1 MTHTDA
7 SSRNP
12 QVASHAADVGGSR
25 MPLSTGDFR
34 TYIVSRLVTGV
45 VLLFI
50 LSVAVFVLTVI
61 LPEDSFLSE
70 ESALLR
76 ESLGLESPS
85 PISRYLTW
93 IGDMSRG
100 DFGHSFESGTAVRD
114 LVFEGLPSTLSLLPL
129 TMLFAAAVS
138 MPLGVLAA
146 TRRGSLIDRV
156 VGGAAVVGVGVPSF
170 WLALMLMLV
179 LPMGSRDG
187 PMNQLVLPSLVLAI
201 LAGAVMVRVV
211 RSSIVEVLDSQDIEP
226 SRGSRLPVRACLVR
240 CLGNVLI
247 WTPILF
253 GVFLAGAIVV
263 ETVMF
268 TAPGIGSLAVFAA
281 QARDYPVLQAV
292 AMAAAG
298 MAVIVLGFSLVTALL
313 VRRLEPGAA
322 ARPSSGQPVST
333 RTNIPPVPSM
343 SSARKVPRVPLIAIG
358 ILLVVAVFAPIIA
371 TQDPVRVSIED
382 ASSSPGAGHLL
393 GTDALGRDVL
403 SRLIHGARSILAVA
417 LLSLIPVAVVG
428 GGVGLL
434 SGYAGGKVD
443 AIITGALDNIP
454 AFPLLLFAML
464 VTAAFDPGLTGLP
477 IAVTLVLWPRI
488 ARATRDEVAVL
499 KASGGF
505 SLSDAINPII
515 ALVTLHFGLSILMA
529 ATLSFLGLGIEP
541 PTPSWGGMMAVPMQQ
556 IRAAPWIVIFP
567 GLALTALTMTLIA
580 SPFRWS
586 RI

>member
-1 MTHTDA
+1 M
-7 SSRNP
+7 
-12 QVASHAADVGGSR
+12 
-25 MPLSTGDFR
+25 
-34 TYIVSRLVTGV
+34 
-45 VLLFI
+45 
-50 LSVAVFVLTVI
+50 AVFVLTHI
-61 LPEDSFLSE
+61 LPDDPFLDGQLT
-70 ESALLR
+70 LLR
-76 ESLGLESPS
+76 DELGLRSPLS
-85 PISRYLTW
+85 QYLNW
-93 IGDMSRG
+93 IGNTSRG
-100 DFGHSFESGTAVRD
+100 DFGYSVNSGTAVGD
-114 LVFEGLPSTLSLLPL
+114 LIVERLPATLSLLPL
-129 TMLFAAAVS
+129 TMFFAAAVS
-138 MPLGVLAA
+138 ISLGVLAA
-146 TRRGSLIDRV
+146 TRRDSLMDRV
-156 VGGAAVVGVGVPSF
+156 AGGAAVFGVAVPSF

-187 PMNQLVLPSLVLAI
+187 PLNELVLPSLVLAI

-211 RSSIVEVLDSQDIEP
+211 RSSMVEVLDSQDIEP

-263 ETVMF
+263 ETVLVV
-268 TAPGIGSLAVFAA
+268 PGIGSLAVSAA

-292 AMAAAG
+292 AMVAAG
-298 MAVIVLGFSLVTALL
+298 MAAIVLGFSLVAGLL
-313 VRRLEPGAA
+313 VRRLDPGAA
-322 ARPSSGQPVST
+322 VRPATGQPVST
-333 RTNIPPVPSM
+333 RRSIPPDPSM
-343 SSARKVPRVPLIAIG
+343 SIARKVPRVPLIAVG
-358 ILLVVAVFAPIIA
+358 ILLVVAALAPIIA

-403 SRLIHGARSILAVA
+403 SRLIHGARPGLAVA

-428 GGVGLL
+428 GGLGLL

-454 AFPLLLFAML
+454 AFPLLLLAIL
-464 VTAAFDPGLTGLP
+464 VTAAFDSGLAGLP
-477 IAVTLVLWPRI
+477 IAVTLALWPGI

-499 KASGGF
+499 KARGGF
-505 SLSDAINPII
+505 SLSNAINPII
-515 ALVTLHFGLSILMA
+515 ALLALHFGLSILME

-556 IRAAPWIVIFP
+556 VRAAPWLVIFP
-567 GLALTALTMTLIA
+567 GLALTALTVTMIA
-580 SPFRWS
+580 SNFRWS